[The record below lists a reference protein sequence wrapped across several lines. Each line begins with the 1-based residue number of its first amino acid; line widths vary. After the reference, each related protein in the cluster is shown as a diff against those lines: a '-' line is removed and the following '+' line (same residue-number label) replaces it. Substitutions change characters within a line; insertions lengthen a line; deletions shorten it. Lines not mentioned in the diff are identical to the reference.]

1 MTSGVAVRL
10 RDDFGAAE
18 LRSLAA
24 RSKDGPQARR
34 LLALAA
40 VAEGRPRTEAA
51 RIGGM
56 DRQTL
61 RDWVHRFNAEG
72 PKGLINR
79 ASPGAPAKLN
89 DAQRAWL
96 AEIVERGPI
105 LAVDG
110 VVRWRACDL
119 VTLIWQEFPIS
130 LSEDVVWRELRRL
143 GFRHLSARLRH
154 HAQDPQAI
162 EDIKKDYSECSDMN
176 NSEAMDW
183 LEGRTVILNPEEARF
198 VYNQEF

>member
-10 RDDFGAAE
+10 RDDFGADE
-18 LRSLAA
+18 LRALAA

-34 LLALAA
+34 LLALAV

-105 LAVDG
+105 PAVDG
-110 VVRWRACDL
+110 VVRWRAKDL
-119 VTLIWQEFPIS
+119 VALIWQAFSIS
-130 LSEDVVWRELRRL
+130 LSQDVVWKELRRL
-143 GFRHLSARLRH
+143 GFRYLSARPRH

-162 EDIKKDYSECSDMN
+162 EDFKKVSANAWRRSGPG
-176 NSEAMDW
+176 
-183 LEGRTVILNPEEARF
+183 LRRARP
-198 VYNQEF
+198 